1 MSNVSVVIPLLNEE
15 DNLALL
21 HERLTAVLSA
31 LGCTYEIVYVDDGS
45 TDNSLEVLQGLLQ
58 ADPAHVKIIE
68 LQRNFGKTTAMVA
81 AFENTSGEVIITMDA
96 DLQDDPNE
104 IPGMLET
111 LDEGNDLV
119 VAWRKERMDR
129 AKKKLSSRIFNK
141 AVSKLAGIPLHDFNC
156 GFKVYRHTV
165 IKSIRLYSDLHRFT
179 PVLAAWNGFRV
190 AERPVV
196 HHPRHSGKSKYGT
209 GRVLRGFMDLI
220 MVLFIT
226 RFLRQPLRLFGWLGV
241 TVFGFGVLLNS
252 YFAIL
257 WFSRFLDLATVA
269 PIGTRPLFSVGRLSL
284 ILGIQLISIGL
295 LGEMIRYFTYRPN
308 EEFVIR
314 KVWQL

>member
-1 MSNVSVVIPLLNEE
+1 MDLSVVIPLLNEE
-15 DNLALL
+15 ENLALL
-21 HERLTAVLSA
+21 HERLTAVFATLDY
-31 LGCTYEIVYVDDGS
+31 TYEIIYVDDGS
-45 TDNSLEVLQGLLQ
+45 TDNSLNILRGLLQ
-58 ADPAHVKIIE
+58 SDPAHVKIVE

-81 AFENTSGEVIITMDA
+81 AFQNANGEIIITMDA

-111 LDEGNDLV
+111 LNEGNDLV
-119 VAWRKERMDR
+119 VAWRKERMDK
-129 AKKKLSSRIFNK
+129 AKKKLSSRIFNRT
-141 AVSKLAGIPLHDFNC
+141 VSNLAGVSLHDFNC

-190 AERPVV
+190 TERPVV
-196 HHPRHSGKSKYGT
+196 HHPRYAGTSKYGT

-241 TVFGFGVLLNS
+241 AVFGMGILLNV
-252 YFAIL
+252 YFALL
-257 WFSRFLDLATVA
+257 WLLRFFELAVVE
-269 PIGTRPLFSVGRLSL
+269 PIGTRPLFSVAILSL

-295 LGEMIRYFTYRPN
+295 LGEMIRYFTYRPSD
-308 EEFVIR
+308 EYVIR
-314 KVWQL
+314 QVWQL

>member
-1 MSNVSVVIPLLNEE
+1 MDISVVIPLLNEE

-21 HERLTAVLSA
+21 HERLTAVFATLDY
-31 LGCTYEIVYVDDGS
+31 TYEIIYVDDGS
-45 TDNSLEVLQGLLQ
+45 TDNSLKILQGLLQ
-58 ADPAHVKIIE
+58 TDPDHVKIVE

-81 AFENTSGEVIITMDA
+81 AFQNASGEVVITMDA

-104 IPGMLET
+104 IPGMLEAINA
-111 LDEGNDLV
+111 GNDLV
-119 VAWRKERMDR
+119 VAWRKERMDK

-141 AVSKLAGIPLHDFNC
+141 TVSRLAGIPLHDFNC
-156 GFKVYRHTV
+156 GFKAYRHTV

-190 AERPVV
+190 TERPVV
-196 HHPRHSGKSKYGT
+196 HHPRHAGVSKYGT

-241 TVFGFGVLLNS
+241 TVFSFGALLNG
-252 YFAIL
+252 YFALL
-257 WFSRFLDLATVA
+257 WLSRFLGLAAVE
-269 PIGTRPLFSVGRLSL
+269 PIGTRPLFSVGILSL

-295 LGEMIRYFTYRPN
+295 LGEMIRYFTYRPSD
-308 EEFVIR
+308 EYVIR
-314 KVWQL
+314 KVWIK

>member
-1 MSNVSVVIPLLNEE
+1 V
-15 DNLALL
+15 
-21 HERLTAVLSA
+21 LTSSPHS
-31 LGCTYEIVYVDDGS
+31 YEIVFVDDGS
-45 TDNSLEVLQGLLQ
+45 TDNSLKVLQGLLEC
-58 ADPAHVKIIE
+58 DPDHVKIVE

-81 AFENTSGEVIITMDA
+81 AFQNARGNIIVTMDA

-111 LDEGNDLV
+111 LNEGNDLV
-119 VAWRKERMDR
+119 VAWRKERMDK

-141 AVSKLAGIPLHDFNC
+141 TVSNLAGVSLHDFNC

-190 AERPVV
+190 TERPVV
-196 HHPRHSGKSKYGT
+196 HHPRHAGESKYGT

-241 TVFGFGVLLNS
+241 GVFSLGVLLNV
-252 YFAIL
+252 YFATL
-257 WFSRFLDLATVA
+257 WLIRFLGLAAIA
-269 PIGTRPLFSVGRLSL
+269 PIGTRPLFSVGILSL

-295 LGEMIRYFTYRPN
+295 LGEMIRYFTYRPSD
-308 EEFVIR
+308 EYVIR
-314 KVWQL
+314 KVWTA

>member
-1 MSNVSVVIPLLNEE
+1 MDISVVIPLLNEE

-21 HERLTAVLSA
+21 HERLTAVFATLDY
-31 LGCTYEIVYVDDGS
+31 TYEIIYVDDGS
-45 TDNSLEVLQGLLQ
+45 TDNSLKILQGLLQ
-58 ADPAHVKIIE
+58 TDPTHVKIVE

-81 AFENTSGEVIITMDA
+81 AFQNASGEVIVTMDA
-96 DLQDDPNE
+96 DLQDDPAE

-111 LDEGNDLV
+111 LNAGNDLV
-119 VAWRKERMDR
+119 VAWRKERMDK
-129 AKKKLSSRIFNK
+129 AKKKLSSRIFNNT
-141 AVSKLAGIPLHDFNC
+141 VSRLAGIPLHDFNC
-156 GFKVYRHTV
+156 GFKAYRHTV

-190 AERPVV
+190 TERPVV
-196 HHPRHSGKSKYGT
+196 HHPRHAGVSKYGT

-241 TVFGFGVLLNS
+241 TVFSFGALLNG
-252 YFAIL
+252 YFALL
-257 WFSRFLDLATVA
+257 WLSRFLGLAAVE
-269 PIGTRPLFSVGRLSL
+269 PIGTRPLFSVGILSL

-295 LGEMIRYFTYRPN
+295 LGEMIRYFTYRPSD
-308 EEFVIR
+308 EYVIR
-314 KVWQL
+314 KVWIK

>member
-1 MSNVSVVIPLLNEE
+1 MDISVVIPLLNEE

-21 HERLTAVLSA
+21 HERLTAVFATLDY
-31 LGCTYEIVYVDDGS
+31 TYEIIYVDDGS
-45 TDNSLEVLQGLLQ
+45 TDNSLKILQGLLQ
-58 ADPAHVKIIE
+58 TDPAHVKIVE

-81 AFENTSGEVIITMDA
+81 AFQNASGEVIITMDA
-96 DLQDDPNE
+96 DLQDDPDE

-111 LDEGNDLV
+111 LNAGNDLV
-119 VAWRKERMDR
+119 VAWRKERMDK

-141 AVSKLAGIPLHDFNC
+141 TVSRLAGIPLHDFNC
-156 GFKVYRHTV
+156 GFKAYRHTV

-190 AERPVV
+190 TERSVV
-196 HHPRHSGKSKYGT
+196 HHPRHAGVSKYGT

-220 MVLFIT
+220 MVMFIT

-241 TVFGFGVLLNS
+241 SVFSFGGLLNV
-252 YFAIL
+252 YFALL
-257 WFSRFLDLATVA
+257 WFARFFGLAEVE
-269 PIGTRPLFSVGRLSL
+269 PIGTRPLFSVGILSL

-295 LGEMIRYFTYRPN
+295 LGEMIRYFTYRPSD
-308 EEFVIR
+308 EYVIR
-314 KVWQL
+314 KVWIK